1 MISPIRSARQRIA
14 VVLMT
19 FAVAAASGACAGARP
34 APAPTPA
41 PTASPVADP
50 MITKIARQQ
59 FVAWQAGSINKRLYA
74 AEVVPKLTDAKVND
88 VAHALS
94 ALGPLTDTTFVGPF
108 AAADIPQGAQ
118 GYIYQMHCQEG
129 NIYMWM
135 ILDSDGK
142 IATVFF
148 KDKLDVET
156 IERPGSPESPPPTTP

>member
-1 MISPIRSARQRIA
+1 MGRTRVDRIRQAFA
-14 VVLMT
+14 TLA
-19 FAVAAASGACAGARP
+19 AVAALAAPASARP
-34 APAPTPA
+34 SATPTPA
-41 PTASPVADP
+41 PTPTPVADP
-50 MITKIARQQ
+50 LVTKVARQQ

-74 AEVVPKLTDAKVND
+74 SEVVPKLTDAKVND

-94 ALGPLTDTTFVGPF
+94 ALGPLTDTTFIGPF
-108 AAADIPQGAQ
+108 SAADIPPGAA

-148 KDKLDVET
+148 KDKLDIET
-156 IERPGSPESPPPTTP
+156 IERPESEPPASPRPSLH

>member
-1 MISPIRSARQRIA
+1 MRY
-14 VVLMT
+14 
-19 FAVAAASGACAGARP
+19 AVAVLTIVAGLTLPAGARP
-34 APAPTPA
+34 SPTPTPAPTPA
-41 PTASPVADP
+41 PVADP
-50 MITKIARQQ
+50 LVTKIARQQ

-74 AEVVPKLTDAKVND
+74 PEVVPKLTDDKIND
-88 VAHALS
+88 VARALS
-94 ALGPLTDTTFVGPF
+94 ALGPLTDMTFVGPF
-108 AAADIPQGAQ
+108 SAADIPSGSE

-156 IERPGSPESPPPTTP
+156 LERPASEPPPSARPRLP

>member
-1 MISPIRSARQRIA
+1 MRY
-14 VVLMT
+14 
-19 FAVAAASGACAGARP
+19 AVAVLTIVAGLTLPAGARP
-34 APAPTPA
+34 SPTPTPAPTPA
-41 PTASPVADP
+41 PVADP
-50 MITKIARQQ
+50 LVTKIARQQ

-74 AEVVPKLTDAKVND
+74 PEVLPKLTDDKIND

-94 ALGPLTDTTFVGPF
+94 ALGPLTDMTFVGPF
-108 AAADIPQGAQ
+108 SAADIPSGSE

-156 IERPGSPESPPPTTP
+156 LERPASEPPPSARPRLP

>member
-1 MISPIRSARQRIA
+1 MFARPDVMRY
-14 VVLMT
+14 
-19 FAVAAASGACAGARP
+19 AVAVLTIVAGLTLPAGARP
-34 APAPTPA
+34 SPTPTPAPTPA
-41 PTASPVADP
+41 PVADP
-50 MITKIARQQ
+50 LVTKIARQQ

-74 AEVVPKLTDAKVND
+74 PEVVPKLTDDKIND

-94 ALGPLTDTTFVGPF
+94 ALGPLTDMTFVGPF
-108 AAADIPQGAQ
+108 SAADIPSGSE

-156 IERPGSPESPPPTTP
+156 LERPASEPPPSARPRLP